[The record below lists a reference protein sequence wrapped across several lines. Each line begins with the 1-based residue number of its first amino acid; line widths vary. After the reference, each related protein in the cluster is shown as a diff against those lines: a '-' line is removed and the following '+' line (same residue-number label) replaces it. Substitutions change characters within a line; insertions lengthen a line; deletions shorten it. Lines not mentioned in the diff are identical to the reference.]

1 MLKVGQKVVCIDDA
15 PMRNN
20 CGDVLPLRLIAGQVY
35 TIREIHT
42 EPHIE
47 GYGVRLDELIN
58 PSIVWSDGDEKE
70 WSYQSERFRP
80 VVEPEIGSDVAAREL
95 V

>member
-1 MLKVGQKVVCIDDA
+1 MLKVGQKVICIDGA
-15 PMRNN
+15 PVRNN
-20 CGDVLPLRLIAGQVY
+20 CGDVLPLRLVEGGVY

-47 GYGVRLDELIN
+47 SYGVRLNELLN
-58 PSIVWSDGDEKE
+58 PSVIWADGTELE

-80 VVEPEIGSDVAAREL
+80 LVESETDARET
-95 V
+95 VSAD